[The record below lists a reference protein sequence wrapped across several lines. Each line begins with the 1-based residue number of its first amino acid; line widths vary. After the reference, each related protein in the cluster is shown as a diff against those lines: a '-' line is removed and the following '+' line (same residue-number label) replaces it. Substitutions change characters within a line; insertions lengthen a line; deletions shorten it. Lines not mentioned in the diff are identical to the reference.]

1 MPVNEVV
8 VNDFFPH
15 FFVAVAEKCS
25 HNDVSSRG
33 DAGVRRSVFTIVG
46 ALVVVD
52 HTVNV
57 NSSSLMENIVE
68 SRSKVLQQ

>member
-1 MPVNEVV
+1 M
-8 VNDFFPH
+8 FFSLIFLWPWLRNVLTTMCRHAGMLGYGGPFLQSWGH
-15 FFVAVAEKCS
+15 F
-25 HNDVSSRG
+25 
-33 DAGVRRSVFTIVG
+33 
-46 ALVVVD
+46 VVVD